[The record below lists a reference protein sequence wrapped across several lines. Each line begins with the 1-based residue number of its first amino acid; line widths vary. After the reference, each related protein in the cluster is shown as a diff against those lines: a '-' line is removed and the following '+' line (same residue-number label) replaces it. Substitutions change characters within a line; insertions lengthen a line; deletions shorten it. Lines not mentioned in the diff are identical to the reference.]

1 MLPQPLVFLDLET
14 TGATATHDRITEIGL
29 VEVAGGKFVGSWSR
43 LVNPEKNIPPFIQA
57 LTGITNDMVAD
68 APTFEELAPAL
79 LERLA
84 GKLLVAHNARFDY
97 GFLKNEFARA
107 GLAYRSRVL
116 CTAKLSR
123 KLFPEHRRHNLDAL
137 MERHCLTC
145 SARHR
150 ALGDA
155 EVLWQ
160 FVQKI
165 YAEVDSA
172 RIDAAVEAQMRSP
185 SLPAGLSAEALEA
198 IPERAG
204 VYLFYDDKGAP
215 LYVGKS
221 VDLYARVRSH
231 FALDHRLAQDMRICE
246 RVARVEWIET
256 AGELGA
262 LLNEA
267 RLIKELEP
275 VHNRRARRIA
285 NFYAWEL
292 DGALDSS
299 TPLKL
304 VIAGDDEAAR
314 LENLFGTFRAKHAAI
329 AALTRIAEE
338 HGLCLALLGLEP
350 VRKSGAPCFAYQLQ
364 RCRGACCG
372 KESPAA
378 HNLRLIEALQ
388 TLRLAQ
394 WPYQGAIGLCERSG
408 EKSEVHL
415 FERWC
420 FLGTAKCE
428 AEIYDTLEARSR
440 PAFDLD
446 IYKILKRELTRPTK
460 GVTLVEFGPMCG
472 LGQPP
477 ASTHG
482 RTAGASNFMPRA
494 RHIR

>member
-1 MLPQPLVFLDLET
+1 MLQQPLVFLDLET

-29 VEVAGGKFVGSWSR
+29 VEVANGRFVGSWSQ

-68 APTFEELAPAL
+68 APTFEQLAPAL
-79 LERLA
+79 FERLA

-97 GFLKNEFARA
+97 GFLKNEFARL
-107 GLAYRSRVL
+107 GLAYRARVL

-137 MERHCLTC
+137 MERHGLTC

-160 FVQKI
+160 FTQKI
-165 YAEVDSA
+165 YAELDATRVE
-172 RIDAAVEAQMRSP
+172 AAVEAQMRSP
-185 SLPAGLSAEALEA
+185 SLPAGLSAEMLEA
-198 IPERAG
+198 IPEAPG

-221 VDLYARVRSH
+221 VDLHARVQSH
-231 FALDHRLAQDMRICE
+231 FAGDHLLARDMRLSE
-246 RVARVEWIET
+246 RVARVDWVET

-262 LLNEA
+262 LLHEA
-267 RLIKELEP
+267 RRIKELAP

-285 NFYAWEL
+285 NFYSWEW
-292 DGALDSS
+292 DGALDSRA
-299 TPLKL
+299 PLKL
-304 VIAGDDEAAR
+304 VTVGDGEAAR
-314 LENLFGTFRAKHAAI
+314 LEDLFGTFRMKHAAI

-350 VRKSGAPCFAYQLQ
+350 TRKIGTPCFAHQLQ

-372 KESPAA
+372 KESTAA
-378 HNLRLIEALQ
+378 HNLRLREALQ
-388 TLRLAQ
+388 ALRLAP
-394 WPYQGAIGLCERSG
+394 WPYEGAIGLCERSG
-408 EKSEVHL
+408 ERSEVHL
-415 FERWC
+415 FEHWC

-428 AEIYDTLEARSR
+428 AEIYDKLEARSR

-446 IYKILKRELTRPTK
+446 IYKILKRELAKPTR
-460 GVTLVEFGPMCG
+460 GVTLVDFG
-472 LGQPP
+472 
-477 ASTHG
+477 STG
-482 RTAGASNFMPRA
+482 SA
-494 RHIR
+494 RR